1 MSEIKDFSYKKI
13 FHKNFE
19 ILTFDVLESTNKTA
33 KELALKDTKEG
44 TTILAFSQTK
54 GRGREDRRFFSP
66 DKSGIYFS
74 IILRPNL
81 SPEKS
86 VLITSAAA
94 VAVSR
99 AIEKLTPSK
108 ADIKW
113 VNDVFVGGKKVAGI
127 LTESVFSG
135 SGNKNFYS
143 VLGIGINLTVPKG
156 DFPKEIQNIAGAIL
170 DSDAKDLRLPMV
182 KAVIDEFF
190 AIYENLETSNY
201 LEEYKKRLILLGKE
215 ISFKKEGKTFFAE
228 VLDIDENCSLVVK
241 LKKGEIIKLSSGE
254 VSLESKNFTC

>member
-1 MSEIKDFSYKKI
+1 MSEIKDFSYKKV

-19 ILTFDVLESTNKTA
+19 ILIFDTLESTNKTA
-33 KELALKDTKEG
+33 KQLALTGTKEG
-44 TTILAFSQTK
+44 TTVVAFSQTK
-54 GRGREDRRFFSP
+54 GRGREDRSFFSP

-74 IILRPNL
+74 IILRPEL
-81 SPEKS
+81 SPERA

-99 AIEKLTPSK
+99 AIEKLTTSK

-113 VNDVFVGGKKVAGI
+113 VNDIFVNGKKVSGI

-135 SGNKNFYS
+135 VGDKNFFA

-170 DSDAKDLRLPMV
+170 ESDKKDLRLPMV
-182 KAVIDEFF
+182 KAVLDEFF
-190 AIYENLETSNY
+190 AIYEKLETSNY
-201 LEEYKKRLILLGKE
+201 LEEYKKRLILLGKD
-215 ISFKKEGKTFFAE
+215 ITFQKEGKTLVAK

-241 LKKGEIIKLSSGE
+241 TLEGETVNISSGE
-254 VSLESKNFTC
+254 VTLKSENFAN